1 MLILIDLDGTILNS
15 VHPTW
20 KPYKDGQDNFRIDNY
35 LDQLPFFP
43 GAKEFIQIQKEKG
56 NTVLVVSDS
65 HPRYVEPISKYIECD
80 CVSLADKPNSVK
92 LTSYLDSHPDYKKMV
107 DSGDCVFI
115 GDTALDIELGR
126 RIGVLTIWILQ
137 YQITD
142 EIKNE
147 KDKVGDEMASLKMGP
162 TYTVKSF
169 AEIQK
174 IIDSPIN
181 NLYTIESIFVGGE
194 SIKAIRYSQSK
205 FKDGAY
211 SALRCLARQETG
223 ECDKYARADKYYL
236 ISNPNRSMELLTNL
250 AAGVSSF
257 INQPVVTNQNWD
269 YITYLADKQTTVPRN
284 KMKEI
289 FDMIDTTIPKVQLL
303 KWADSVS
310 GSLRDRNFYEER
322 KNFLEQYLSVNAIGS
337 EGQELFQT
345 NNDDIL
351 DIRGKNIIVIDDQL
365 TTGATAWYVIREL
378 KEKGAKNILFI
389 ALFQMILPVESNVFC
404 PSCGKPMRIKI
415 RRNDGHKFYSCVP
428 PKFGGEGCGHI
439 IDIPEQ

>member
-1 MLILIDLDGTILNS
+1 
-15 VHPTW
+15 
-20 KPYKDGQDNFRIDNY
+20 
-35 LDQLPFFP
+35 
-43 GAKEFIQIQKEKG
+43 
-56 NTVLVVSDS
+56 
-65 HPRYVEPISKYIECD
+65 
-80 CVSLADKPNSVK
+80 
-92 LTSYLDSHPDYKKMV
+92 MV

-181 NLYTIESIFVGGE
+181 NLYTIENIFAGGE

-289 FDMIDTTIPKVQLL
+289 FDMIDTTIPKMQLL

-378 KEKGAKNILFI
+378 KEKGAKIY
-389 ALFQMILPVESNVFC
+389 
-404 PSCGKPMRIKI
+404 
-415 RRNDGHKFYSCVP
+415 YS
-428 PKFGGEGCGHI
+428 
-439 IDIPEQ
+439 